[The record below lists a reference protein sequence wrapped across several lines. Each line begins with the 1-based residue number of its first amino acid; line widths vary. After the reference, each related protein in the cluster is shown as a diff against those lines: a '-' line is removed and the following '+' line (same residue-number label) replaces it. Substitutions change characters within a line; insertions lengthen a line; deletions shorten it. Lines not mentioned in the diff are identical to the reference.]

1 MAKRI
6 ETVIV
11 VALAAAAG
19 FGTGYE
25 LQQPPT
31 ATRSAAPSVPMA
43 GAAATPAALA
53 LAQAPT
59 QATPER
65 PARTRSP
72 AAESTPAIAPAASTQ
87 PTPAAEQAFEE
98 IALMISE
105 QISTGQRTPE
115 HQMAIAAGAAQLSL
129 AQRRTLME
137 QYVGALNRGEL
148 SPSEPPPL

>member
-31 ATRSAAPSVPMA
+31 ATGPAAPSVPMA
-43 GAAATPAALA
+43 SAAAAQAAPALA
-53 LAQAPT
+53 

-65 PARTRSP
+65 LTRTRSP
-72 AAESTPAIAPAASTQ
+72 TAESTPAIAPAASTQ

>member
-6 ETVIV
+6 QMVIV

-25 LQQPPT
+25 LQQPPSANRPAAPQGPIAGASAAQPQPQPVHAQATSERSTSTRVPAAAST
-31 ATRSAAPSVPMA
+31 AT
-43 GAAATPAALA
+43 
-53 LAQAPT
+53 
-59 QATPER
+59 
-65 PARTRSP
+65 
-72 AAESTPAIAPAASTQ
+72 IAPAEPAQ
-87 PTPAAEQAFEE
+87 PTPAAEQAFEQ

-115 HQMAIAAGAAQLSL
+115 QQMAIAAGAAQLSL
-129 AQRRTLME
+129 SQRRTLME

-148 SPSEPPPL
+148 SPSDPPPL